1 MELLLKQQQGKLADY
16 NLKDTAFVIGNGT
29 SRSTI
34 PLIDLIDKGTTYG
47 CNALYREF
55 SPDYLIAVD
64 VKMIVEINKS
74 RYQNNNSVWTNPN
87 KAYSKFTGFN
97 FFNPSKGWSSGPT
110 ALFLASEHSYKN
122 IYILG
127 FDFVGINNLVNN
139 MYADTPNYK
148 KSSDKATYYN
158 NWLKQTYAVIS
169 KNPNTKYFRVVDE
182 EIPFTPKELQKLGNL
197 SHITVEK
204 FKEIYNI
211 E

>member
-1 MELLLKQQQGKLADY
+1 MKE
-16 NLKDTAFVIGNGT
+16 TAFVIGNGT
-29 SRSTI
+29 SRSAI
-34 PLIDLIDKGTTYG
+34 PLIDLIGKGTTYG

-74 RYQNNNSVWTNPN
+74 KYQNSNSVWTNPN
-87 KAYSKFTGFN
+87 KAYSKYTGFN
-97 FFNPSKGWSSGPT
+97 YFNPSKGWSSGPT
-110 ALFLASEHSYKN
+110 ALWLASEHLYKN

-127 FDFVGINNLVNN
+127 FDFIGINNLVNN

-169 KNPNTKYFRVVDE
+169 KNPKTKYFRVVDE
-182 EIPFTPKELQKLGNL
+182 DILFTPKELQKLDNL
-197 SHITVEK
+197 SNITVEK
-204 FKEIYNI
+204 FKEIHEI